1 MKILIITSE
10 WPSKNRPSSV
20 PFLVRE
26 VNQLK
31 KIGIDVDV
39 FSFRGNK
46 KLSNYLS
53 SRKKLKNI
61 IKNNSYD
68 ILHVHWGYN
77 AILAIPT
84 NIPLVI
90 TYRGDDLNGI
100 SYIGGIRNTIKSF
113 FVIIISKYVSYFASS
128 LILVT
133 KTFKVKVNQNV
144 PSYVIPSGID
154 LNIFK
159 PIDKEICSSKI
170 GIDKNKK
177 IILFPGNKTDV
188 VKNYKLANEVL
199 SIVKQKIDDVE
210 MISIPLNTNKD
221 LIPYYMNSADCIL
234 FTSIQEG
241 SPNVIKEALA
251 CNIPIVSTNV
261 GDVKERLET
270 IDGCF
275 VIDDY
280 DAKNLAEALLRIL
293 ISEKKIKGRNSV
305 SSLSLENTAKEIL
318 SVYKNL
324 LK

>member
-31 KIGIDVDV
+31 KIGIDIDV

-53 SRKKLKNI
+53 SRKKLKKI

-113 FVIIISKYVSYFASS
+113 FVRIISKYVSYFASS
-128 LILVT
+128 LIV
-133 KTFKVKVNQNV
+133 
-144 PSYVIPSGID
+144 
-154 LNIFK
+154 
-159 PIDKEICSSKI
+159 CSFDSKS
-170 GIDKNKK
+170 
-177 IILFPGNKTDV
+177 T
-188 VKNYKLANEVL
+188 L
-199 SIVKQKIDDVE
+199 SE
-210 MISIPLNTNKD
+210 
-221 LIPYYMNSADCIL
+221 
-234 FTSIQEG
+234 
-241 SPNVIKEALA
+241 
-251 CNIPIVSTNV
+251 IVSF
-261 GDVKERLET
+261 K
-270 IDGCF
+270 
-275 VIDDY
+275 
-280 DAKNLAEALLRIL
+280 
-293 ISEKKIKGRNSV
+293 
-305 SSLSLENTAKEIL
+305 LSAVRCKIL
-318 SVYKNL
+318 SVLINFFMA
-324 LK
+324 